1 MGFLALHRNVRIR
14 IGVLFVQRLMDTMIA
29 TFIAI
34 YLASRVGVVAT
45 GALVLLLA
53 AAAMVAMLVGGHLSD
68 GWGRRPVLITGEF
81 AACGFLVLMTVA
93 NFAGWGPL
101 AVFFSYALVKFSTSI
116 AMPANDSMI
125 VDVTTPENRK
135 FVFTVNYWAVNL
147 ALAGGAMLG
156 GFLYGTHFGLLI
168 AVAAVGMGGALLV
181 TVLFVSE
188 TKPETATGE
197 PPAKRSGF
205 GQFVDGYRLV
215 LVDRTFGRLLIA
227 ATLGMTLELQM
238 SNYIG
243 VRLADDLPVQRLF
256 PFGDVDGV
264 RMLGLLKAEN
274 TVLVVIMALFMH
286 VLLRRMSDRMR
297 LYAGIAMFA
306 GGFAV
311 LAVGHSAWVLLLACL
326 VLTIGELMNVPVKQS
341 LLAELA
347 PEQGRPRYMAAYNL
361 NIRIAQA
368 LAAGFISLGAIVSPW
383 GISALYVLMG
393 VVIIIQYRAIL
404 ARRGTRAE
412 AENPAAA

>member
-1 MGFLALHRNVRIR
+1 MGFLALHRNVRLR
-14 IGVLFVQRLMDTMIA
+14 LGVLFAQRLMDTMIT
-29 TFIAI
+29 TFIAV
-34 YLASRVGVVAT
+34 YLAARIGVAAT
-45 GALVLLLA
+45 GALILLLA
-53 AAAMVAMLVGGHLSD
+53 VAAMAAMLVGGHLSD
-68 GWGRRPVLITGEF
+68 GWGRRPVLIAGEL
-81 AACGFLVLMTVA
+81 AACVFFVLMA
-93 NFAGWGPL
+93 AAELAGWGPL
-101 AVFFSYALVKFSTSI
+101 AVFLSYALVKFGTSM

-125 VDVTTPENRK
+125 VDVTTAENRT
-135 FVFTVNYWAVNL
+135 FVYTISYWAVNL

-168 AVAAVGMGGALLV
+168 VIAAVGMGGALLV

-188 TKPETATGE
+188 TRPEATASE
-197 PPAKRSGF
+197 PPTRRSGL

-238 SNYIG
+238 TNYIG
-243 VRLADDLPVQRLF
+243 IRLATDMPAQELF

-264 RMLGLLKAEN
+264 RMLGLLRAEN
-274 TVLVVIMALFMH
+274 TILVIILALFVH
-286 VLLRRMSDRMR
+286 VLLRGVSDRVR
-297 LYAGIAMFA
+297 LYAGIALFA

-311 LAVGHSAWVLLLACL
+311 LAVSDTAWVLLLACL
-326 VLTIGELMNVPVKQS
+326 VLTIGELLNVPVKQA

-361 NIRIAQA
+361 NIRVAQA
-368 LAAGFISLGAIVSPW
+368 LAALFISLGAILSPW
-383 GISALYVLMG
+383 GIAALYVLMG

-404 ARRGTRAE
+404 SRTGDRT
-412 AENPAAA
+412 NSPAGDR